1 MSLSYADS
9 LHLESIETNQNPSK
23 ENKDKISERTD
34 DKNEEEDIASFS
46 GDMNFQ
52 DLNALIYQR

>member
-9 LHLESIETNQNPSK
+9 LHLESIETNQNPSE
-23 ENKDKISERTD
+23 ENREKISKKTD
-34 DKNEEEDIASFS
+34 QKNEEEDLAS
-46 GDMNFQ
+46 GDMTFQ